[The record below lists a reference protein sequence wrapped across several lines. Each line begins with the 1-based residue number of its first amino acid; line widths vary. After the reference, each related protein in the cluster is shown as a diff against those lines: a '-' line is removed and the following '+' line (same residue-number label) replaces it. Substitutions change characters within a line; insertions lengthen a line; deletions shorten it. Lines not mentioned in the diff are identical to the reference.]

1 MSYFNQY
8 LKDMQKSKTKL
19 ELLLLVT
26 SNLQLH
32 GWLNMHVSV
41 VRDLDVQIKPSL
53 QQLCLNKS

>member
-41 VRDLDVQIKPSL
+41 VRDLDVQI
-53 QQLCLNKS
+53 

>member
-41 VRDLDVQIKPSL
+41 VCDLDVQIKPSL